1 MKLSGVSF
9 FGKTQ
14 KIFKSNLVLAVV
26 LLPAYHLKVTN
37 ININNTKNLHQLLTS
52 LLPVAKVVKYF
63 GFICAGKLQRTKQIF
78 QQHKTI
84 FELWISPVV
93 KVAVSPL
100 ISYFRAHILGIG

>member
-1 MKLSGVSF
+1 MECPF
-9 FGKTQ
+9 FWENAKT
-14 KIFKSNLVLAVV
+14 LVPVVV
-26 LLPAYHLKVTN
+26 LFLAYHLKVAN
-37 ININNTKNLHQLLTS
+37 ININNTKKLPQWLTS
-52 LLPVAKVVKYF
+52 LLPVTKVVKYF
-63 GFICAGKLQRTKQIF
+63 RFICAGKLQRTKQIF